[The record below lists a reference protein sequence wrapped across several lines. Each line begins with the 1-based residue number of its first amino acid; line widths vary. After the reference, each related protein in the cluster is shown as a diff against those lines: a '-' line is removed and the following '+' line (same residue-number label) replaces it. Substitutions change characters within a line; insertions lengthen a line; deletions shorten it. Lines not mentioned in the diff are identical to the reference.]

1 MAKEFKDD
9 EELDE
14 SISLEVVRK
23 ELEKLSG
30 EKYVLFCKT
39 RGNRLQC

>member
-14 SISLEVVRK
+14 SISLESIRK
-23 ELEKLSG
+23 ELEKKG
-30 EKYVLFCKT
+30 GTNE
-39 RGNRLQC
+39 